1 MALRLLI
8 ELGEGGNA
16 MASQILVAS
25 GTAGRLS
32 SADRLTMNP
41 SIEKIARLG
50 RWFAFAGAVFLP
62 FLFLVAFALG

>member
-1 MALRLLI
+1 
-8 ELGEGGNA
+8 

-25 GTAGRLS
+25 GSADRLS

-50 RWFAFAGAVFLP
+50 RLFAFAGAVFLP
-62 FLFLVAFALG
+62 FLLLVAFALG